1 MTTPSAPSTSILRKS
16 TGSARWFERRDAGT
30 DVVPPASRRYG
41 WFVGASRGCRDRR
54 GGRAARFRRTPLVDS
69 PDPIQPVV
77 SNVSLENGE
86 CRGIGLECDHPRSRI
101 QALEEENRNTDVAAY
116 VDDERVRVLRLEV
129 VVPAQ
134 EDLLEHLDQPVVIE
148 VSHVHVED
156 PRTAETV
163 CLRAVRERL
172 ANLEP

>member
-1 MTTPSAPSTSILRKS
+1 MREPMLC
-16 TGSARWFERRDAGT
+16 RRPAAAT
-30 DVVPPASRRYG
+30 DG
-41 WFVGASRGCRDRR
+41 LL
-54 GGRAARFRRTPLVDS
+54 GRAGGVAIAVEVEPLASVVHRLVDS